1 MEMPAEL
8 AWDDKLSVEEVKEEP
23 DSDLDM
29 DDGTIISLPVADRVV
44 ESDNVERKKE
54 DGGSGKMEVQ
64 LNLKALEGDPRDTA
78 VGAAAVGVMAD
89 AVSIDINRPGPRRL
103 LQVKAK
109 GPEETQVQAL
119 TGFGQEIMGRVSVLR
134 SCHHPGTLFFR
145 THR

>member
-1 MEMPAEL
+1 MPAEL

-54 DGGSGKMEVQ
+54 EGGSGKMEVQ

-89 AVSIDINRPGPRRL
+89 AVSIHINRPGP
-103 LQVKAK
+103 
-109 GPEETQVQAL
+109 PEAVAGE
-119 TGFGQEIMGRVSVLR
+119 GE
-134 SCHHPGTLFFR
+134 R
-145 THR
+145 T